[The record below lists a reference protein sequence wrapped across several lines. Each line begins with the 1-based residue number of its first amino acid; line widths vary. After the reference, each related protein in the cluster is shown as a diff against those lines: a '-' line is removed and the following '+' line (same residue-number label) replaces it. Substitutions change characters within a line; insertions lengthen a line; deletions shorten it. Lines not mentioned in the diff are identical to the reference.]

1 MNMQGP
7 PPASLGPTGASPT
20 YGIQPS
26 AFGANVRYAL
36 SALRRHV
43 WMAAA
48 IVAAC
53 TALAV
58 VWTLLQTP
66 QYTAYASVQIEDQSE
81 QVLGEDFDNVI
92 AEASDWDTD
101 RFLNTQLEILQSKAV
116 ALRVAGALDLG
127 QDASFYEAMGV
138 ELANPATDGSTD
150 LAAAVLRGGMQ
161 VELPAS
167 SRIARIGYSSQNPNL
182 SARVA
187 DAFADQFIKANLQ
200 RRFDSSAY
208 ARDIVEE
215 QLEEARIALEETEGE
230 LNDYARAAGIIRT
243 RDALA
248 PDARQQA
255 GGTVTASSLLALN
268 DAAIEARAASIA
280 AEARWR
286 AVQGTALLASPPV
299 LANPT
304 VQTMMTRRAQLQTEL
319 ESARDRYFAGHPTIA
334 RLEAEVAATNSE
346 LQNAAR
352 NVRNAVQSDYE
363 AARRTQTAL
372 DRQVSR
378 LRGDT
383 LVEQDQ
389 SVRYNTL
396 ARQADTARQ
405 IYDGLL
411 QRFRQLNASAGVAA
425 SNISIV
431 DKAEIPGVA
440 SSPRPLRNVA
450 LGLLLG
456 LALAGLAVFLRDQLD
471 DVVHVP
477 EDIEDKLELPLL
489 GVVPQADDGGP
500 VAAMDDPKSPV
511 AESYNS
517 LRGALMYSSTA
528 GLPKILVVTSAQ
540 AGEGKTT
547 SSIAIAKGFARMNM
561 HALLIDADL
570 RRPAIHELTGVANK
584 RGLTDILTGHAQL
597 EDVVETSPTHAFEV
611 LPAGPLPPSP
621 TELLSSPRMAQLLEL
636 ASERYDT
643 IVIDSPPVLGLA
655 DAPILAA
662 IGDGTVFIVEADRG
676 RSGQLKSALRRLRAM
691 HPVLLGAVLTK
702 FDPER
707 SGNRYTSH
715 YGYDYY
721 RYGGT
726 EKATA

>member
-1 MNMQGP
+1 MQLV
-7 PPASLGPTGASPT
+7 PPASGAA
-20 YGIQPS
+20 YGAEPG
-26 AFGANVRYAL
+26 ALGANLRYAL
-36 SALRRHV
+36 SAVRRHL
-43 WMAAA
+43 WMAVA
-48 IVAAC
+48 IVAVC
-53 TALAV
+53 VALAV

-81 QVLGEDFDNVI
+81 QVLGEDFDNVS
-92 AEASDWDTD
+92 ANVSDWDVD

-116 ALRVAGALDLG
+116 ALRVANALELG
-127 QDASFYEAMGV
+127 QDATFYDAMGV
-138 ELANPATDGSTD
+138 ELGDPVSEGSTD
-150 LAAAVLRGGMQ
+150 LAAAVLRGGMD

-167 SRIARIGYSSQNPNL
+167 SRIVRIGYSSTDAVL
-182 SARVA
+182 SARIA
-187 DAFADQFIKANLQ
+187 DAFADQFIRANLQ

-215 QLEEARIALEETEGE
+215 QLEEARVALEESEGE

-243 RDALA
+243 REAVL
-248 PDARQQA
+248 PDGRQQV
-255 GGTVTASSLLALN
+255 GGTVTASSLLQLN
-268 DAAIEARAASIA
+268 DAAIAARAESIA
-280 AEARWR
+280 AEARWS
-286 AVQGTALLASPPV
+286 AVRGTPLLSSPAE

-304 VQTMMTRRAQLQTEL
+304 VQAMMTRRAQLQTEL

-334 RLEAEVAATNSE
+334 RLEAEVAATTSE
-346 LQNAAR
+346 LRRAAN
-352 NVRNAVQSDYE
+352 NVRNSVRSEYE
-363 AARRTQTAL
+363 ATRRTQSAL
-372 DRQVSR
+372 DSQVTR

-425 SNISIV
+425 SNISVV
-431 DKAEIPGVA
+431 DRAEVPGIA

-477 EDIEDKLELPLL
+477 EDVEDKLELPLL
-489 GVVPQADDGGP
+489 GIVPQAAHADP
-500 VAAMDDPKSPV
+500 IAALNDPKSPI

-547 SSIAIAKGFARMNM
+547 SSIAIAQGFARMNM
-561 HALLIDADL
+561 RVLLIDADL
-570 RRPAIHELTGVANK
+570 RRPAIHRLTGVAGK
-584 RGLTDILTGHAQL
+584 RGLTDALTSSMPL
-597 EDVVETSPTHAFEV
+597 EDVVESAMDQRFDV
-611 LPAGPLPPSP
+611 MAAGPLPPSP
-621 TELLSSPRMAQLLEL
+621 TELLSSPRMAQLLEV

-643 IVIDSPPVLGLA
+643 VIVDSPPVLGLA
-655 DAPILAA
+655 DAPILSA
-662 IGDGTVFIVEADRG
+662 IGDGTVFVVEADRG

-691 HPVLLGAVLTK
+691 HPVMLGAVLTK

-721 RYGGT
+721 RYGT
-726 EKATA
+726 NEKAPA